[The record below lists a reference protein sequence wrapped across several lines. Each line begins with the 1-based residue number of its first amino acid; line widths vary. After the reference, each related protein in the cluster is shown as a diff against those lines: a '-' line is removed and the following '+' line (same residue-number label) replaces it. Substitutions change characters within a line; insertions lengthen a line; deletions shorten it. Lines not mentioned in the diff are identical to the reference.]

1 MSDQAIPPFE
11 PDETKETH
19 LDQTDPGELVDLRS
33 SMAEE
38 EAEKL
43 KARSTGILKKV
54 TGLLHWPTGKKE
66 EKRPEP
72 AETKPLRAFTAPLDE
87 DDRISDEIL
96 AQQVGK
102 TFSGWED
109 EVPLEVDVPTLAEE
123 PLDDVEADEHP
134 GGTRPFVTD
143 ENTAVPTLAPDP
155 AVGTN
160 PLVADG
166 EEPEQDEEVLWVYD
180 ANSVDRS
187 VETRGAGAFKVDVNA
202 EEQIIELGG
211 QDSRLPF
218 EMPPAGEALPES
230 ELAEAAT
237 EGEISGADTGDEP
250 MPDTAQTEALRAELN
265 PETSPENLHPAGQK
279 KSTRSLRTVVTNWL
293 NPDAVK
299 NEPAEEVADDL
310 IADRLIRSQGNV
322 IPEIPGSHKPWQ
334 PFTGEEEA
342 VQPDTDDDD
351 GEAALWKPLVERDRA
366 NAARQEQEFREI
378 QPEGEAE
385 SVQHNRRV
393 YDPAVFPDKTP
404 AAEDANDVWTP
415 GHVADPG
422 LPKAPS
428 RLSEMTAQSGE
439 EAGPD
444 MDEVRSQA
452 LEDYSEPDAAAL
464 LAMQPLREPLR
475 KRFQTWVHNHL
486 GWIIALAAVLVL
498 TGLLV
503 TFKPWNQAPIAQPN
517 TPVPSDL
524 PYPAGL
530 ELTGGWFFDI
540 NRSTIVKGVWEPKS
554 AEWLDNSQVRR
565 VIALPWNEQTAAVI
579 QTLKRGDSVNLIFS
593 NNDVQTYAVQSVERL
608 EKSDTSLFSATDPG
622 LVIFLY
628 NEDSEQRWVVLAL
641 PK

>member
-11 PDETKETH
+11 PDETKATH

-43 KARSTGILKKV
+43 KAKPTGILKKV
-54 TGLLHWPTGKKE
+54 TGFLHWPAGKKE
-66 EKRPEP
+66 EKKPEP
-72 AETKPLRAFTAPLDE
+72 TETRPLAALPAPLDE

-109 EVPLEVDVPTLAEE
+109 EVPVEVDVPTLAEE
-123 PLDDVEADEHP
+123 ALDGAAVEPPP
-134 GGTRPFVTD
+134 GATKPFVTD
-143 ENTAVPTLAPDP
+143 ETAEEP
-155 AVGTN
+155 AAAREAEVVTN
-160 PLVADG
+160 PLAA
-166 EEPEQDEEVLWVYD
+166 EEEKPEQEEVLWIYD

-187 VETRGAGAFKVDVNA
+187 VETRGAGAFEVDVKA
-202 EEQIIELGG
+202 DESIINLEG
-211 QDSRLPF
+211 QDGVPPF
-218 EMPPAGEALPES
+218 EMPPAEDALTERTM
-230 ELAEAAT
+230 A
-237 EGEISGADTGDEP
+237 EGETGATDSGEES
-250 MPDTAQTEALRAELN
+250 MPDTAETEALRAELN
-265 PETSPENLHPAGQK
+265 PEPSPEALHPAGQK

-299 NEPAEEVADDL
+299 NEPADEVEDDL
-310 IADRLIRSQGNV
+310 ISDRLMRSQGNV
-322 IPEIPGSHKPWQ
+322 TPEIPGAHKPWQ
-334 PFTGEEEA
+334 PFAAEEEA
-342 VQPDTDDDD
+342 AQPEPDDDDDD

-366 NAARQEQEFREI
+366 NAARQEKEFREAH
-378 QPEGEAE
+378 PDLVEEP
-385 SVQHNRRV
+385 VQHNRRA
-393 YDPAVFPDKTP
+393 YDRAAFPEEPP
-404 AAEDANDVWTP
+404 AAEDASDVWTP

-422 LPKAPS
+422 LAKAPS

-452 LEDYSEPDAAAL
+452 LQDYSEPDAAAL
-464 LAMQPLREPLR
+464 QAMQPLREPLW
-475 KRFQTWVHNHL
+475 KRFQTWVHDHL
-486 GWIIALAAVLVL
+486 GTIIGLAAVLILSVL
-498 TGLLV
+498 LF

-524 PYPAGL
+524 PYPSGL

-579 QTLKRGDSVNLIFS
+579 QTLKRGDPVNLVFS
-593 NNDVQTYAVQSVERL
+593 NNDVQTYAVRSVERL
-608 EKSDTSLFSATDPG
+608 DKSDTALFSATDPG

>member
-11 PDETKETH
+11 PDDPQKTH
-19 LDQTDPGELVDLRS
+19 LDQTDPGEISDLRS

-38 EAEKL
+38 EIEKL
-43 KARSTGILKKV
+43 KAQPTGILKKV
-54 TGLLHWPTGKKE
+54 TGFLHWPTGKKE
-66 EKRPEP
+66 EKKPEP
-72 AETKPLRAFTAPLDE
+72 AETRSLAALPAPLDE

-123 PLDDVEADEHP
+123 PLDEVEAGEQP
-134 GGTRPFVTD
+134 GATKPFVTD
-143 ENTAVPTLAPDP
+143 VNTASP
-155 AVGTN
+155 ASTPEAGVVTN
-160 PLVADG
+160 PLAADG
-166 EEPEQDEEVLWVYD
+166 EEPKQDEVLWIYD

-187 VETRGAGAFKVDVNA
+187 VETRGAGAFRVDVKA
-202 EEQIIELGG
+202 DEPIIDLEGRDG
-211 QDSRLPF
+211 MPPF
-218 EMPPAGEALPES
+218 EMPPAGDALS
-230 ELAEAAT
+230 EGELGEAAAEVDT
-237 EGEISGADTGDEP
+237 SGPDSNDEP
-250 MPDTAQTEALRAELN
+250 MPDTAETETLRAELN
-265 PETSPENLHPAGQK
+265 PETSPEALHPSAQK
-279 KSTRSLRTVVTNWL
+279 KTTRSLRSVVTNWL

-299 NEPAEEVADDL
+299 NEPADEMADDL
-310 IADRLIRSQGNV
+310 LADRLIRSQGNV
-322 IPEIPGSHKPWQ
+322 IPEIPGSHKPLQ
-334 PFTGEEEA
+334 PFAEEE
-342 VQPDTDDDD
+342 VVHQDNDDDD

-378 QPEGEAE
+378 QPEREAE

-393 YDPAVFPDKTP
+393 YDPAVFPEKTP

-439 EAGPD
+439 EAGPN

-464 LAMQPLREPLR
+464 QAMQPLREPLR
-475 KRFQTWVHNHL
+475 KRFQTWVHDHL
-486 GWIIALAAVLVL
+486 GWILALAAILIL

-503 TFKPWNQAPIAQPN
+503 TFKPWNKAPIAQPN

-579 QTLKRGDSVNLIFS
+579 QTLKRGDPVNLVFS

-608 EKSDTSLFSATDPG
+608 DKSDTSLFSATDPG

-628 NEDSEQRWVVLAL
+628 NEDAEQRWVVLAL

>member
-11 PDETKETH
+11 PDQTKETH

-38 EAEKL
+38 ELEKL
-43 KARSTGILKKV
+43 KAQPTSILKKV
-54 TGLLHWPTGKKE
+54 TGFLRWPPGKKE
-66 EKRPEP
+66 EKKPEP
-72 AETKPLRAFTAPLDE
+72 ADTKPLTAFTAPLDE
-87 DDRISDEIL
+87 DNRISDEIL

-123 PLDDVEADEHP
+123 PPAEAETETP
-134 GGTRPFVTD
+134 SRAAEPFVMD
-143 ENTAVPTLAPDP
+143 EGGEAPGAAPEP
-155 AVGTN
+155 AVVTN
-160 PLVADG
+160 PLALDD
-166 EEPEQDEEVLWVYD
+166 EKPEQDEVLWIYD

-187 VETRGAGAFKVDVNA
+187 VETRGAGAFKVDNSA
-202 EEQIIELGG
+202 DEQIIALEGRDG
-211 QDSRLPF
+211 APPF
-218 EMPPAGEALPES
+218 EMPPAGEILPDN
-230 ELAEAAT
+230 ELRE
-237 EGEISGADTGDEP
+237 SGADAEASESESAEEE

-265 PETSPENLHPAGQK
+265 PEPSPEAIHPASSQK

-310 IADRLIRSQGNV
+310 LADRLVRSQGNV

-334 PFTGEEEA
+334 PFDAPEENP
-342 VQPDTDDDD
+342 QQGGDDDD
-351 GEAALWKPLVERDRA
+351 GEAALWKPLVDRDRA
-366 NAARQEQEFREI
+366 NAVRQEQEFREI
-378 QPEGEAE
+378 QPEQAE
-385 SVQHNRRV
+385 ENVRHNRRV
-393 YDPAVFPDKTP
+393 YDPAEYPTETP
-404 AAEDANDVWTP
+404 VIEDTGDTWTP
-415 GHVADPG
+415 GHVADPS

-428 RLSEMTAQSGE
+428 RLSEMTAQSGDE
-439 EAGPD
+439 SGPNID
-444 MDEVRSQA
+444 DVRSQA

-464 LAMQPLREPLR
+464 QAMQPLREPLA
-475 KRFQTWVHNHL
+475 KRFQAWVHDHL
-486 GWIIALAAVLVL
+486 AWIIALAAVAIL
-498 TGLLV
+498 TVLLV
-503 TFKPWNQAPIAQPN
+503 TFKPWNKAPIAQPN

-579 QTLKRGDSVNLIFS
+579 QTLKRGDPVNLVFS
-593 NNDVQTYAVQSVERL
+593 NNDVQTYAVKSVERL
-608 EKSDTSLFSATDPG
+608 EKSDTALFSATDPG